1 MNGPVSDETLHAFVD
16 GELDL
21 GEREALLAR
30 LQTEPALAQRVCAI
44 RSMRDMLKLAYAEP
58 PAAQAVPARAQ
69 RERVRRCAMGCLV
82 LGAGLMLGWLLR
94 GVERE
99 ITVASLPAA
108 SLQPAALSRVSLA
121 GQPDPNRVML
131 HVDSAAP
138 EKMRVALDEAERLLD
153 RAEHEGRIMQIEVV
167 ANSHGLTLLRA
178 GMSPYAERIARMQ
191 KRHANLYWVACSQTI
206 ARFRGEGQTVELLP
220 AVRQAPT
227 AIGEIVSRLQQGWTY
242 VRV

>member
-21 GEREALLAR
+21 VEREALLVR
-30 LQTEPALAQRVCAI
+30 IQSEPELAHRVCAV
-44 RSMRDMLKLAYAEP
+44 RGMRDMLKLAYAEP
-58 PAAQAVPARAQ
+58 PMAGAVRT
-69 RERVRRCAMGCLV
+69 RVQGGGMQRCAMGCLV
-82 LGAGLMLGWLLR
+82 LGAGLFLGWMLR
-94 GVERE
+94 GIDGDAR
-99 ITVASLPAA
+99 VASAPV
-108 SLQPAALSRVSLA
+108 LQPVGLSRVSLA

-138 EKMRVALDEAERLLD
+138 ERMRVALDEAERLLD
-153 RAEHEGRIMQIEVV
+153 VAEREGRIMQIEVV

-191 KRHANLYWVACSQTI
+191 KRHANLHWVACSQSI
-206 ARFRGEGQTVELLP
+206 ARFRAEGQSVELLP
-220 AVRQAPT
+220 SVRQAPT
-227 AIGEIVSRLQQGWTY
+227 AIGEIVTRLQQGWTY

>member
-21 GEREALLAR
+21 AEREALLVSIQSDPELAR
-30 LQTEPALAQRVCAI
+30 RVCAV
-44 RSMRDMLKLAYAEP
+44 RGVRDMMKLAYAELP
-58 PAAQAVPARAQ
+58 KTRAAKVAKQGAVMQ
-69 RERVRRCAMGCLV
+69 RCAMGCLV
-82 LGAGLMLGWLLR
+82 LGVGLLLGWMLRGIEGGASVATMPAMQPAGL
-94 GVERE
+94 
-99 ITVASLPAA
+99 S
-108 SLQPAALSRVSLA
+108 QVSLA
-121 GQPDPNRVML
+121 SQPDPNRVML

-138 EKMRVALDEAERLLD
+138 EKMRAALDEADRLLD
-153 RAEHEGRIMQIEVV
+153 AAEREGRIMQIEVV

-191 KRHANLYWVACSQTI
+191 KRHANLHWVACSQTV
-206 ARFRGEGQTVELLP
+206 ARFRGEGQRVELLP

-227 AIGEIVSRLQQGWTY
+227 AIGEIVDRLQQGWTY